1 MTKMVISPEN
11 QMVMLNRYLIDNA
24 HLLPSPVITVG
35 GQAVMYWYATYM
47 DFYPEQPD
55 MTFITSI
62 DVDYVAKKEG
72 AEAIAQIFNVDNR
85 MQEIFNPPSIAV
97 FNLIDK
103 DTGKVK
109 ENAQGQFLNEQLNE
123 ANIVDVIDRPSGF
136 GHDDFA
142 GDRLLLNTELF
153 LVMPDRQ
160 GAAMSHDFV
169 RVLNPVACI
178 LSRLSNATVPMG
190 KDKFTEAMRIR
201 VLALP
206 AFNFL
211 LEKLHNLPFR
221 EARKY
226 VDYFI
231 TIIWRREFRRFQVQ
245 HSIPL
250 YMILAQLVKELTES
264 PGDYVLPQFYLNE
277 LPRKVMFLEKEYDR
291 YQRLVATVEPDKPFE
306 K

>member
-1 MTKMVISPEN
+1 MTKMVIPPEN
-11 QMVMLNRYLIDNA
+11 QLVMLNRYLIDNA
-24 HLLPSPVITVG
+24 DQLPSPVITVG

-47 DFYPEQPD
+47 DFYPDQPD

-72 AEAIAQIFNVDNR
+72 AEAIAKIFNVDSK

-109 ENAQGQFLNEQLNE
+109 ENAQGQFLNDQLNE
-123 ANIVDVIDRPSGF
+123 ANIVDIIDRPSGF
-136 GHDDFA
+136 EHDDFT
-142 GDRLLLNTELF
+142 GDKLFLNTEPF
-153 LVMPDRQ
+153 LVMPDRH

-190 KDKFTEAMRIR
+190 KDRFTEAMRIK

-211 LEKLHNLPFR
+211 LEKLQSLPFR

-226 VDYFI
+226 VDYFS
-231 TIIWRREFRRFQVQ
+231 TIIWRREFRRFQVEY
-245 HSIPL
+245 SIPL
-250 YMILAQLVKELTES
+250 YVILAHLVKELAKS

-277 LPRKVMFLEKEYDR
+277 LPRKVMFLEQEYYR
-291 YQRLVATVEPDKPFE
+291 YQKLAADTI
-306 K
+306 

>member
-1 MTKMVISPEN
+1 M
-11 QMVMLNRYLIDNA
+11 
-24 HLLPSPVITVG
+24 
-35 GQAVMYWYATYM
+35 
-47 DFYPEQPD
+47 
-55 MTFITSI
+55 
-62 DVDYVAKKEG
+62 
-72 AEAIAQIFNVDNR
+72 
-85 MQEIFNPPSIAV
+85 
-97 FNLIDK
+97 
-103 DTGKVK
+103 
-109 ENAQGQFLNEQLNE
+109 
-123 ANIVDVIDRPSGF
+123 IDRPSGF

-264 PGDYVLPQFYLNE
+264 PGDYVLP
-277 LPRKVMFLEKEYDR
+277 
-291 YQRLVATVEPDKPFE
+291 
-306 K
+306 